1 MSTVKRKEWIECN
14 NELLSIEKQ
23 CELLGLSRSSYY
35 YQPCGES
42 SKNLALMNAIDK
54 LYTKYPFYGARR
66 LRVNLPVEFQ
76 SVNIKK
82 VRRLMKL
89 MGIEAIYPK
98 PNLSIPDLQ
107 HKIYPYLL
115 RGIKIERI
123 NQVWSTD
130 ITYVPMEQGFLYLCA
145 VVDWYSRYI
154 LSWEISNTL
163 TTDFCLKAVND
174 ALKNGQKPEIF
185 NTDQGS
191 QFTANDFTKVF
202 IDQEILVSMDGKGRA
217 LDNIFIE
224 RFWRT
229 IKYEHIYLKEYKDG
243 KSLFEGLLEYIQF
256 YNYERKHQS
265 LLYLTPNQVFNEQLP
280 VSKNSTNLTQV

>member
-1 MSTVKRKEWIECN
+1 MS
-14 NELLSIEKQ
+14 LEKQ

-42 SKNLALMNAIDK
+42 AENLALMRVIDK

-66 LRVNLPVEFQ
+66 LVANLPVDYHPI
-76 SVNIKK
+76 SLKR

-98 PNLSIPDLQ
+98 PNLSRPDSE
-107 HKIYPYLL
+107 HKIFPYLL
-115 RGIKIERI
+115 RGKKIEKV

-145 VVDWYSRYI
+145 IVDWYSRYI

-163 TTDFCLKAVND
+163 TTDFCLKALND
-174 ALKNGQKPEIF
+174 ALKTGQKPDIF

-191 QFTANDFTKVF
+191 QFTSNEFTKTL
-202 IDQEILVSMDGKGRA
+202 IEKEILVSMDGKGRA

-243 KSLFEGLLEYIQF
+243 GTLFKGLLSYIQF
-256 YNYERKHQS
+256 YNTERKHQS
-265 LLYLTPNQVFNEQLP
+265 LLYLTPKQVFDGQVP
-280 VSKNSTNLTQV
+280 TYKNSTILIRS

>member
-1 MSTVKRKEWIECN
+1 M
-14 NELLSIEKQ
+14 SIEKQ

-35 YQPCGES
+35 YEPRGES
-42 SKNLALMNAIDK
+42 AENLALMRAIDK
-54 LYTKYPFYGARR
+54 LYTKCPFYGARR
-66 LRVNLPVEFQ
+66 LSVNLPNEFQ
-76 SVNIKK
+76 PINVKK
-82 VRRLMKL
+82 MGRLMKL

-98 PNLSIPDLQ
+98 PNLSIPDVQ

-115 RGIKIERI
+115 RGKKIERV
-123 NQVWSTD
+123 NHVWSTD
-130 ITYVPMEQGFLYLCA
+130 ITYVPMEQGFFYLCA

-163 TTDFCLKAVND
+163 TTDFCLRAVNN
-174 ALKNGQKPEIF
+174 ALQSGQKPEVF

-191 QFTANDFTKVF
+191 QFTSNDYTKIL
-202 IDQEILVSMDGKGRA
+202 IDKGILVSMDGKGRA

-243 KSLFEGLLEYIQF
+243 KSLFDGLLEYIQF
-256 YNYERKHQS
+256 YNYERKHQA
-265 LLYLTPNQVFNEQLP
+265 LLYLTPNQVFNERLP
-280 VSKNSTNLTQV
+280 ITKNSAILAKI

>member
-1 MSTVKRKEWIECN
+1 VSTVKRKEWIECN

-42 SKNLALMNAIDK
+42 SENLALMNAIDK

-66 LRVNLPVEFQ
+66 LRVNLPVEFH

-174 ALKNGQKPEIF
+174 ALKSGQKPEIF

-280 VSKNSTNLTQV
+280 VSKNSANLTQV

>member
-1 MSTVKRKEWIECN
+1 MK
-14 NELLSIEKQ
+14 
-23 CELLGLSRSSYY
+23 
-35 YQPCGES
+35 
-42 SKNLALMNAIDK
+42 AMDK

-66 LRVNLPVEFQ
+66 LSVNLPIGFQ
-76 SVNIKK
+76 PVNVKK

-89 MGIEAIYPK
+89 MKIVAIYPK
-98 PNLSIPDLQ
+98 PNLSLPDLN

-115 RGIKIERI
+115 RGKKIERV

-130 ITYVPMEQGFLYLCA
+130 ITYVPMESGFLYLCA

-174 ALKNGQKPEIF
+174 ALKRGQKPEIF

-191 QFTANDFTKVF
+191 QFTSNDFTKIL
-202 IDQEILVSMDGKGRA
+202 IDQGILVSMDGKGRA
-217 LDNIFIE
+217 LDNIFVE

-229 IKYEHIYLKEYKDG
+229 IKYEDIYLKEYKDG
-243 KSLFEGLLEYIQF
+243 KALFEGLLEYIQF

-265 LLYLTPNQVFNEQLP
+265 LLYLTPNQVFNERLP
-280 VSKNSTNLTQV
+280 ITKNSTIIAETKFIQD

>member
-1 MSTVKRKEWIECN
+1 MRE
-14 NELLSIEKQ
+14 
-23 CELLGLSRSSYY
+23 
-35 YQPCGES
+35 
-42 SKNLALMNAIDK
+42 IDK

-66 LRVNLPVEFQ
+66 LKVNLPTEYQ
-76 SVNIKK
+76 PVNLKK

-98 PNLSIPDLQ
+98 PNSSKPDSE

-115 RGIKIERI
+115 RGKKIEKV

-145 VVDWYSRYI
+145 IVDWYSRYI

-163 TTDFCLKAVND
+163 TTDFCLKALKD
-174 ALKNGQKPEIF
+174 ALKTGQKPEIF

-191 QFTANDFTKVF
+191 QFTANDFTKTL
-202 IDQEILVSMDGKGRA
+202 IEQEILVSMDGKGRA
-217 LDNIFIE
+217 LDNIFVE

-229 IKYEHIYLKEYKDG
+229 IKYEDIYLKEYKDG
-243 KSLFEGLLEYIQF
+243 KALFEGLLSYIQF
-256 YNYERKHQS
+256 YNNERKHQS
-265 LLYLTPNQVFNEQLP
+265 LLYLTPNQVFNQQ
-280 VSKNSTNLTQV
+280 VSVSENSTILTKT

>member
-1 MSTVKRKEWIECN
+1 M
-14 NELLSIEKQ
+14 LSIAKQ
-23 CELLGLSRSSYY
+23 CELLGLSRSNYY

-42 SKNLALMNAIDK
+42 TENLALMFEIDK

-66 LRVNLPVEFQ
+66 LAINLNIDYQPVNL
-76 SVNIKK
+76 KR

-98 PNLSIPDLQ
+98 PNLSKPDSE

-115 RGIKIERI
+115 KGKKIERV

-130 ITYVPMEQGFLYLCA
+130 ITYVPMEKGFLYLCA
-145 VVDWYSRYI
+145 IVDWYSRYI
-154 LSWEISNTL
+154 ISWELSNTL
-163 TTDFCLKAVND
+163 TTDFCLKALND
-174 ALKNGQKPEIF
+174 ALKSGQKPEIF

-191 QFTANDFTKVF
+191 QFTANDFTKTL
-202 IDQEILVSMDGKGRA
+202 IEKEILVSMDSKGRA

-229 IKYEHIYLKEYKDG
+229 IKYEHIYINEYKDG
-243 KSLFEGLLEYIQF
+243 KQLLEGLIAYIQF
-256 YNYERKHQS
+256 YNNERKHQS
-265 LLYLTPNQVFNEQLP
+265 LLYLTPNQVFNEQVP
-280 VSKNSTNLTQV
+280 VSINSTFVTK

>member
-42 SKNLALMNAIDK
+42 SENLALMNAIDK

-66 LRVNLPVEFQ
+66 LRVNLPVEFH

-174 ALKNGQKPEIF
+174 ALKSGQKPEIF

-280 VSKNSTNLTQV
+280 VSKNSANLTQV

>member
-1 MSTVKRKEWIECN
+1 M
-14 NELLSIEKQ
+14 SIEKQ
-23 CELLGLSRSSYY
+23 CDLLGLSRSSYY
-35 YQPCGES
+35 YQPYGES
-42 SKNLALMNAIDK
+42 SENLALMRAIDK

-66 LRVNLPVEFQ
+66 LSVNLPIAFQ
-76 SVNIKK
+76 PVNIKK
-82 VRRLMKL
+82 VRRLMKM
-89 MGIEAIYPK
+89 MGIVAIYPK
-98 PNLSIPDLQ
+98 PNLSMPDLE

-115 RGIKIERI
+115 RGIKIERV

-154 LSWEISNTL
+154 LSWKISNTL

-174 ALKNGQKPEIF
+174 ALKSGQKPDIF

-191 QFTANDFTKVF
+191 QFTSNDFTKVL
-202 IDQEILVSMDGKGRA
+202 IDKEIRISMDGKGRA

-243 KSLFEGLLEYIQF
+243 KNLFEGLLEYIQF
-256 YNYERKHQS
+256 YNFERKHQS
-265 LLYLTPNQVFNEQLP
+265 LLYLTPNQVFNERLP
-280 VSKNSTNLTQV
+280 ISKNSAIIVKA

>member
-1 MSTVKRKEWIECN
+1 M
-14 NELLSIEKQ
+14 SIEKQ

-35 YQPCGES
+35 YEPRGES
-42 SKNLALMNAIDK
+42 AENLVLMRAIDK
-54 LYTKYPFYGARR
+54 LYTKCPYYGARR
-66 LRVNLPVEFQ
+66 LSVNLPTEFQ
-76 SVNIKK
+76 PINVKK
-82 VRRLMKL
+82 VGRLMKL

-123 NQVWSTD
+123 NHVWSTD

-163 TTDFCLKAVND
+163 TTDFCLKAVNN
-174 ALKNGQKPEIF
+174 ALKSGQKPEVF

-191 QFTANDFTKVF
+191 QFTSNDYTKIL
-202 IDQEILVSMDGKGRA
+202 IDKGILVSMDGIGRA

-243 KSLFEGLLEYIQF
+243 KSLFDGLLEYIQF
-256 YNYERKHQS
+256 YNYERKHQA
-265 LLYLTPNQVFNEQLP
+265 LLYLTPNQVFNERLP
-280 VSKNSTNLTQV
+280 ITKNSAILAKK

>member
-1 MSTVKRKEWIECN
+1 M
-14 NELLSIEKQ
+14 SIEKQ
-23 CELLGLSRSSYY
+23 CELLGLSKSSFYY
-35 YQPCGES
+35 EPRGES
-42 SKNLALMNAIDK
+42 AENLVLMRVIDK

-66 LRVNLPVEFQ
+66 LGVNLPIEFQ
-76 SVNIKK
+76 PINIKK

-115 RGIKIERI
+115 RGIKIERV
-123 NQVWSTD
+123 NHVWSTD
-130 ITYVPMEQGFLYLCA
+130 ITYVPMEHGFLYLCA

-163 TTDFCLKAVND
+163 TTDFCLKAINN
-174 ALKNGQKPEIF
+174 ALKTGQKPEVF
-185 NTDQGS
+185 NSDQGS
-191 QFTANDFTKVF
+191 QFTSNDYTKTL
-202 IDQEILVSMDGKGRA
+202 IDKGILVSMDGKGRA

-229 IKYEHIYLKEYKDG
+229 IKYEHIYLKEYKEG

-256 YNYERKHQS
+256 YNFERKHQS
-265 LLYLTPNQVFNEQLP
+265 LHYLTPNQVFNERLP
-280 VSKNSTNLTQV
+280 ISKKSTILVKA

>member
-1 MSTVKRKEWIECN
+1 MRE
-14 NELLSIEKQ
+14 
-23 CELLGLSRSSYY
+23 
-35 YQPCGES
+35 
-42 SKNLALMNAIDK
+42 IDR

-66 LRVNLPVEFQ
+66 ILVNLPIKYQ
-76 SVNIKK
+76 SINLKR

-98 PNLSIPDLQ
+98 PNLSKPDSE
-107 HKIYPYLL
+107 HKIFPYLL
-115 RGIKIERI
+115 RGKTIERI
-123 NQVWSTD
+123 NHVWSTD

-163 TTDFCLKAVND
+163 TVDFCLKALND
-174 ALKNGQKPEIF
+174 ALKTGQKPEVF

-191 QFTANDFTKVF
+191 QFTSNDFTKVLLEK
-202 IDQEILVSMDGKGRA
+202 EILVSMDSKGRA

-243 KSLFEGLLEYIQF
+243 KALFEGLLQYIQF
-256 YNYERKHQS
+256 YNNERKHLS
-265 LLYLTPNQVFNEQLP
+265 LIHISEPTRPY
-280 VSKNSTNLTQV
+280 